1 MKFRLSVLAVLA
13 ATALLPACAPLVL
26 GGAAVGGAMFASDR
40 RTSGAQVE
48 DQAIEL
54 KAGSR
59 IKELATLGN
68 VSATSFNRLL
78 LITGQVPTEADRMA
92 LGEALAKLENVRAVV
107 NELAVVGNTTFSASS
122 SDTIISAKVIGAFI
136 DARDLQSN
144 AFKVVTERGVVYLMG
159 IVTEREA
166 GRATELART
175 VGGVQKVVRV
185 FEVISEE
192 ELARLL
198 PKPAPK

>member
-1 MKFRLSVLAVLA
+1 MKYRLSMLAVLA
-13 ATALLPACAPLVL
+13 ATTLMPACAPLL
-26 GGAAVGGAMFASDR
+26 IGGAAVGGALFAVDR

-54 KAGSR
+54 KATAR
-59 IKELATLGN
+59 MRELATLGN
-68 VSATSFNRLL
+68 VSATSFNRLVL
-78 LITGQVPTEADRMA
+78 LTGQVPTEADRVA
-92 LGEALAKLENVRAVV
+92 LGEAVAKLENVRSVV
-107 NELAVVGNTTFSASS
+107 NELAVVGNTTFSISS
-122 SDTIISAKVIGAFI
+122 NDAVISALVKGAFI

-144 AFKVVTERGVVYLMG
+144 AFKVITERGVVYLMG

-166 GRATELART
+166 SRATDLART
-175 VGGVQKVVRV
+175 VAGVQKVVRV

>member
-1 MKFRLSVLAVLA
+1 MKFRLSVLALLA
-13 ATALLPACAPLVL
+13 AAALLPACAPLVL
-26 GGAAVGGAMFASDR
+26 GGAAVGGAMFAADR

-48 DQAIEL
+48 DQSLEY
-54 KAGSR
+54 KAVAR
-59 IKELATLGN
+59 MKELNSLGN

-78 LITGQVPTEADRMA
+78 LITGQVPTEADRVA
-92 LGEALAKLENVRAVV
+92 LGEAVAKLENVRAVV
-107 NELAVVGNTTFSASS
+107 NELAVVGNTTFGASS
-122 SDTIISAKVIGAFI
+122 NDAIISAKVIGAFI

-166 GRATELART
+166 SRAAELART